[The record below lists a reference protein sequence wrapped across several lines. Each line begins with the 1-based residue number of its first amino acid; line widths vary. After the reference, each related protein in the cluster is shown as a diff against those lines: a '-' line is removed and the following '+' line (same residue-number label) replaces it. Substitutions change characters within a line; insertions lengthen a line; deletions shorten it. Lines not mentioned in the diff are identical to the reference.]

1 MKSTAIKNNNSDKL
15 IEAIRSSSS
24 NMSYEEYVKAT
35 GLDGE
40 YIFNILKGHI
50 EEVDDETM
58 KKLTLRH

>member
-1 MKSTAIKNNNSDKL
+1 MKSTVIKNNNSDKL
-15 IEAIRSSSS
+15 IEAIRNSSN

-50 EEVDDETM
+50 EEVDAETM
-58 KKLTLRH
+58 DKLMLKH